1 MDWENEIKTSIRTP
15 NDLSEHIAMSADEQS
30 LMAEILEK
38 YPLSVTPYYLSLID
52 FSDPN
57 DPIRKMAIPSLAETD
72 LSGSLDTSGE
82 AGNTVMA
89 GLQHKYKET
98 ALMLSTG
105 QCAMYC
111 RHCFRKRLVGLP
123 EEEVA
128 RQFAAIRGYIQAHQE
143 ISNVLI
149 SGGDALMNSNE
160 RIDSILSM
168 LNDISHLD
176 VIRICT
182 RMPVVLPARIIEDSE
197 LQTLMERHNRIK
209 QIFMVTQFNHPREV
223 TEKAVSAVKCVLQL
237 GIPVLNQTVL
247 LRGVNDDPNIMG
259 ALLKGMTR
267 IGVKPYYV
275 FQCRPVTGVSKQFQ
289 VPLIEGYKIVKQ
301 ARAMQNGLGKAFCYC
316 MSTVAGKMEIIGEL
330 RPGEML
336 FRYHEAADESRLGSF
351 IVRQIEK
358 NQTWLDMK

>member
-1 MDWENEIKTSIRTP
+1 LFFAVFHLKKLYIFCISAEYVGKEQSMDWENEIKTSIRTP

-111 RHCFRKRLVGLP
+111 RHCFRKRMVGLP

-128 RQFAAIRGYIQAHQE
+128 RQFAAIRGYIQAH
-143 ISNVLI
+143 
-149 SGGDALMNSNE
+149 
-160 RIDSILSM
+160 
-168 LNDISHLD
+168 
-176 VIRICT
+176 
-182 RMPVVLPARIIEDSE
+182 
-197 LQTLMERHNRIK
+197 
-209 QIFMVTQFNHPREV
+209 
-223 TEKAVSAVKCVLQL
+223 
-237 GIPVLNQTVL
+237 
-247 LRGVNDDPNIMG
+247 
-259 ALLKGMTR
+259 
-267 IGVKPYYV
+267 
-275 FQCRPVTGVSKQFQ
+275 
-289 VPLIEGYKIVKQ
+289 
-301 ARAMQNGLGKAFCYC
+301 
-316 MSTVAGKMEIIGEL
+316 
-330 RPGEML
+330 
-336 FRYHEAADESRLGSF
+336 
-351 IVRQIEK
+351 
-358 NQTWLDMK
+358 